1 MVWRLL
7 FEPDLLNP
15 RSPVLRRKRSA
26 YDIEDLPGLWRV
38 HWQFGKTTLLSTFYT
53 RIDQACLLWGI
64 ISAIIF
70 ISAQFVPI
78 DWQTQAVIWSG
89 LTLLGIVAMVELARY
104 WRDVEPLSQVIDAW
118 VGLMLIGLA
127 LTDLSICL
135 SWGWLM
141 AQLCAL
147 WLGLDALGYFYTGV
161 KMRSR
166 AFAVVGLFHLLGIVI
181 LPYAGGWQFLTTGLL
196 TGISALLL
204 AELQWDAGDV
214 CQHVKAMQ
222 GEPTDL

>member
-7 FEPDLLNP
+7 FEPDGLNP

-70 ISAQFVPI
+70 ISAQFAPI
-78 DWQTQAVIWSG
+78 DWQTQAIIWSG
-89 LTLLGIVAMVELARY
+89 LTLLGTLAMVELARY

-127 LTDLSICL
+127 LTDLSICF

-141 AQLCAL
+141 AQLCTL

-166 AFAVVGLFHLLGIVI
+166 AFAVVGLFHLFGIVI
-181 LPYAGGWQFLTTGLL
+181 LPYLGGWQFLTTGLL
-196 TGISALLL
+196 MGISALLL